1 MFDFVLPRQQ
11 QNNNK
16 IESQIS
22 VTSCES
28 FKAKT

>member
-22 VTSCES
+22 VTSYES
-28 FKAKT
+28 LKGKS